1 MISKFILDEII
12 INALKED
19 NNYIDVTTDILIDE
33 NQKSIAIVTFKES
46 GILSGIK
53 VFERV
58 FKLINNNIEVIS
70 KYTDGDYIKESEDI
84 IKVYGNTVDILK
96 AERIALNLLQRMC
109 GISTMSRKYSDAA
122 SISDTKVVDTR
133 KTTPNL
139 RVIEKYSVMVGGCY
153 NHRFN
158 LSDCVMIKDNHTR
171 AVGSITEAISK
182 VRSRLGHT
190 IKIEVEVTNFEEL
203 YEALECNADIIMLD
217 NMSTIDMIEA
227 VKINE
232 SRSILEASGN
242 ITLERVKEIAEIGID
257 VISVGALTHSVKAL
271 DISLNIV
278 DND

>member
-1 MISKFILDEII
+1 MISKFVLDDII

-19 NNYIDVTTDILIDE
+19 NNYIDVTTDILIDG
-33 NQKSIAIVTFKES
+33 NQKSVAIATFKES
-46 GILSGIK
+46 GVLSGIK

-58 FKLINNNIEVIS
+58 FKLVSSSTEVTS
-70 KYTDGDYIKESEDI
+70 KYSDGDFIEASEDV

-109 GISTMSRKYSDAA
+109 GISTMSRRYSDAA

-139 RVIEKYSVMVGGCY
+139 RVIEKYAVMIGGCY

-158 LSDCVMIKDNHTR
+158 LSDCVMIKDNHIR
-171 AVGSITEAISK
+171 AVGSITEAIAR
-182 VRSRLGHT
+182 VRSKLGHT
-190 IKIEVEVTNFEEL
+190 IKVEVEVTNFYEL
-203 YEALECNADIIMLD
+203 NEALESKADIIMLD
-217 NMSTIDMIEA
+217 NMSTEDMREA
-227 VKINE
+227 VKINN

-242 ITLERVKEIAEIGID
+242 ITLERVSQIAEIGID